1 MHIRLAQPTD
11 AAALARVHV
20 DTWRSAYQGIVP
32 DEHLASLS
40 YEARAKRW
48 QETLSAADGP
58 GFVYVAQ
65 DGNGNVAGFATGGPE
80 RSGDPTY
87 RGELYA
93 IYLLADY
100 QRKGFGRRL
109 VAAVVNRLMQM
120 GFDSMLI
127 WVLTQNPSR
136 KFYEA
141 LGGQPLRE
149 KEIVIGGATLTEV
162 AYGWL
167 DIRPL
172 APQEK
177 CR

>member
-20 DTWRSAYQGIVP
+20 DTWRTAYPGIVP

-48 QETLSAADGP
+48 EETLSTTDGP

-65 DGNGNVAGFATGGPE
+65 DDSGHVVGFATGGPE
-80 RSGDPTY
+80 RSGDPIY

-93 IYLLADY
+93 IYLLPSH
-100 QRKGFGRRL
+100 QRKGIGRHL
-109 VAAVVNRLMQM
+109 VAAVANRLMQM
-120 GFDSMLI
+120 GFHSMLI

-141 LGGQPLRE
+141 LGGLPVRE

-162 AYGWL
+162 AYGWP

>member
-1 MHIRLAQPTD
+1 MHTRLAQPTD

-20 DTWRSAYQGIVP
+20 DTWRTAYPGIVP

-48 QETLSAADGP
+48 QETLSATDGP
-58 GFVYVAQ
+58 GFIYVAQ
-65 DGNGNVAGFATGGPE
+65 DGNGNVVGFATGGPE
-80 RSGDPTY
+80 RSGDPIY

-93 IYLLADY
+93 IYVLAGY
-100 QRKGFGRRL
+100 QRKGFGRHL
-109 VAAVVNRLMQM
+109 VAAIVNQLMQT

-141 LGGQPLRE
+141 LGGQLVRE
-149 KEIVIGGATLTEV
+149 REIVIGGATLPEV
-162 AYGWL
+162 AYGWP
-167 DIRPL
+167 DIRSL
-172 APQEK
+172 APKED

>member
-1 MHIRLAQPTD
+1 
-11 AAALARVHV
+11 
-20 DTWRSAYQGIVP
+20 VP

-48 QETLSAADGP
+48 EEILSTTDGP

-65 DGNGNVAGFATGGPE
+65 DDSGNVVGFATGGPE
-80 RSGDPTY
+80 RSGDPIF

-93 IYLLADY
+93 IYLLASH
-100 QRKGFGRRL
+100 QRKGIGRHL
-109 VAAVVNRLMQM
+109 VAAVVNRLMQT
-120 GFDSMLI
+120 GFDSMLL

-141 LGGQPLRE
+141 LGGQPVRE

-162 AYGWL
+162 AYGWP
-167 DIRPL
+167 DIRGL
-172 APQEK
+172 APQEE